1 MKIINSKS
9 HFMYDDM
16 DSSTKYVTFRKTDD
30 RIRKHKSALKR
41 KNEHAPQKKIIG
53 INLPFTKIKSS
64 RFSARHIVLEKKI
77 PKTKFYHFCFTQ
89 ERFVG
94 HRLHDIVFR
103 SVRNLSILY

>member
-1 MKIINSKS
+1 
-9 HFMYDDM
+9 MYDDM

-64 RFSARHIVLEKKI
+64 RFSTRHLEKKNPENEI
-77 PKTKFYHFCFTQ
+77 LSFLFYPGTFCRTSFTRYSFS
-89 ERFVG
+89 ECAK
-94 HRLHDIVFR
+94 
-103 SVRNLSILY
+103 SLYPLLISSPFPQSAI